1 MNIVNKLNQVK
12 QIIAFILFFGFLAAC
27 SPQVAPTPTLTP
39 ISVQLQWTHQAQFA
53 GLYAADRNGSYREE
67 GLAVT
72 FIEGGAT
79 VDNLASVVNGSAQF
93 GIGTAEQVIVARDA
107 GKPLRCIAITYQRS
121 PTVFFTL
128 ASSGITRP
136 QDFVGKEIRSV
147 STITSTLHAMTTRVG
162 ISPDQ
167 YKEVSLPSD
176 IALFAAGKVPIW
188 GAYVTNMPVMAQQAG
203 IKINIIYP
211 DDYGVHFY
219 GDCIITKDALIAD
232 DPDLVLRFLRAS
244 LKGWTFSIENPE
256 RIGEMIQTY
265 LPSADPVLENAKMV
279 VSLPLINTGQDHIG
293 WMKADT
299 WSSMEQ
305 TLREEKVLTSPLD
318 IRQVYTLQFLDQ
330 IYGK

>member
-1 MNIVNKLNQVK
+1 MFNKKLKK
-12 QIIAFILFFGFLAAC
+12 QTKVILSLLFIGFLAAC
-27 SPQVAPTPTLTP
+27 SSNAAPTPVPTP

-53 GLYAADRNGSYREE
+53 GLYAADRNGSYRDE

-72 FIEGGAT
+72 FIEGGPT
-79 VDNLASVVNGSAQF
+79 VDNLASIVNGSAQF
-93 GIGTAEQVIVARDA
+93 GIGTAEQVIIARYE

-147 STITSTLHAMTTRVG
+147 ATITSTLHAMTTKVG
-162 ISPDQ
+162 ITPDQ

-176 IALFAAGKVPIW
+176 IALFAAGEVPIW
-188 GAYVTNMPVMAQQAG
+188 GAYITNMPVMAQQAG
-203 IKINIIYP
+203 LKINIIYP

-219 GDCIITKDALIAD
+219 GDCIITTDALIAT
-232 DPDLVLRFLRAS
+232 DPGLVLRFLRAS
-244 LKGWTFSIENPE
+244 LKGWTFAFENPSK
-256 RIGEMIQTY
+256 IGEMIQTY
-265 LPSADPVLENAKMV
+265 LPNSDPVLENAKML
-279 VSLPLINTGQDHIG
+279 VSLPLINIGQDHIG
-293 WMKADT
+293 WMKVET
-299 WSSMEQ
+299 WSGMEQ
-305 TLREEKVLTSPLD
+305 TLREEKVLTKPLD